1 MYHLI
6 VYTIKPDVNA
16 KLLLRSIAYIC
27 DPVHLYCIASIT
39 EEASATSRDPVCQS
53 SIQEEILTLRTE
65 ENIGIYNLQVVATDT
80 GGESTQ
86 DTLVVAVRQHHLSR
100 TFHHEFTASLAM
112 VEPDSWQYALDWKL
126 SALRSRPEP
135 TRAASPSSRW
145 PIRAPAR
152 SGSTGPT
159 TPPSPRLLCPGPRPG
174 VKRTRCSRSVSEEY
188 KLHLR
193 RVKEHQV
200 TFNNAKLVRSFTHT
214 LLLQAQAVRRG
225 RAAAGHLMEEFQ
237 AQRYSGSLLPFFCYY
252 TALSSFSG
260 RHGCSYGQFL

>member
-1 MYHLI
+1 M
-6 VYTIKPDVNA
+6 
-16 KLLLRSIAYIC
+16 
-27 DPVHLYCIASIT
+27 
-39 EEASATSRDPVCQS
+39 
-53 SIQEEILTLRTE
+53 
-65 ENIGIYNLQVVATDT
+65 
-80 GGESTQ
+80 
-86 DTLVVAVRQHHLSR
+86 RQHHLSR

-159 TPPSPRLLCPGPRPG
+159 TPPSPRLLCPGPR

-260 RHGCSYGQFL
+260 MIVHLPEAEARMFIWTVLIKCSLIQIVIEEINRETSLEYCVFIKMSFDLEISSLLILY